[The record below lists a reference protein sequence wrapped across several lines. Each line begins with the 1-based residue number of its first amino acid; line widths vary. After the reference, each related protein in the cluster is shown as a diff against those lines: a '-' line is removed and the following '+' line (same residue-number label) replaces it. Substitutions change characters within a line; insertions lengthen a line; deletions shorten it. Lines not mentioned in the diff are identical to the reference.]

1 MNKFKKLSARLL
13 TGVLTIS
20 LSGCLGKT
28 PEPAVNLSNPDP
40 KVNTTQTTVTDK
52 DNNTDT
58 DNNTPQSPEVQKEIP
73 VVQSGEAVRYKD
85 QILFREYYE
94 SSIDYLGTWGEFSRN
109 MTAYNEGCLY
119 TFDPENP
126 AKITRLSEDPGFGDF
141 YLINEEDLYGQA
153 CPMGSYDPDTGKTNF
168 SVYRKQVASDQYET
182 IGYGT
187 IQGFAPDGNHFA
199 VYDYSLNPYL
209 QHLYVYDTSK
219 NNNCV
224 AEFVSDT
231 ELHFL
236 GMDNDNMYVLCGG
249 DADDGS
255 VYDIVQIDYEGNE
268 YYLGLISLN
277 DLNEEYFMAYPEYY
291 DTISY
296 NTDSISFR
304 LDFYEGSG
312 HFYYTSLDVS
322 VPIAKNEA
330 STTDILF
337 ETTME
342 ENSLEDDPNGNLPQ
356 AIVPF
361 QSYPEYES
369 GRGFAKV
376 IQYYNEFDEGTFFAI
391 ADCHRS
397 AEDDIGWRESYYF
410 LNLSY
415 CFVPTGSK
423 EYVVLDTM
431 FEDLGVKGNL
441 YQYETAEIEPTL
453 YVYAG
458 FFYDENKKLVG
469 VYYEPIEVQ
478 GPEAP
483 IIESGYTYI
492 ADIAEDFHYEYPNW
506 EVNDWESEEF
516 FIITDLDEFTEL
528 VYSWTADDYN
538 GDCLKA
544 AEYDY
549 EGYLVFGSD
558 DYSFEQYNSF
568 MCHIGFDSEGNVNY
582 IRPVIMD

>member
-1 MNKFKKLSARLL
+1 MHKLKKLSVLLL

-20 LSGCLGKT
+20 LSGCLGNT
-28 PEPAVNLSNPDP
+28 PEPTVDLSNPDP
-40 KVNTTQTTVTDK
+40 KTPTQTTTVTDK
-52 DNNTDT
+52 DNTDPGT
-58 DNNTPQSPEVQKEIP
+58 DINVPDTPDNQETTP

-85 QILFREYYE
+85 QILFREYYN
-94 SSIDYLGTWGEFSRN
+94 SSIEYLATWGEFARN
-109 MTAYNEGCLY
+109 NTAYNEGALY
-119 TFDPENP
+119 TFDPADP
-126 AKITRLSEDPGFGDF
+126 TKITRLSEDPGFGDF
-141 YLINEEDLYGQA
+141 YLVNEEDLYGQA
-153 CPMGSYDPDTGKTNF
+153 SPMGTYDPDTGKMNF

-219 NNNCV
+219 DNNCV

-255 VYDIVQIDYEGNE
+255 VYDIIQIDYEGNE

-277 DLNEEYFMAYPEYY
+277 DLTDEYFMTYPEYY

-296 NTDSISFR
+296 DADSISFR
-304 LDFYEGSG
+304 LDFYEGTG
-312 HFYYTSLDVS
+312 HFYYTSIDVS

-330 STTDILF
+330 PSTDPLF
-337 ETTME
+337 ETTIK
-342 ENSLEDDPNGNLPQ
+342 ENSFEDDPNYDLPSEL
-356 AIVPF
+356 APF
-361 QSYPEYES
+361 QSYPGYES

-376 IQYYNEFDEGTFFAI
+376 IQYSNEFDEGTFFAI

-397 AEDDIGWRESYYF
+397 PEDDIGWRESYYF
-410 LNLSY
+410 LDLTY
-415 CFVPTGSK
+415 CFLPAGSK
-423 EYVVLDTM
+423 EYVVLGTM
-431 FEDLGVKGNL
+431 FDDLGVNGSL
-441 YQYETAEIEPTL
+441 YSYDDDRIEPTL

-458 FFYDENKKLVG
+458 FFYDENNELVG
-469 VYYEPIEVQ
+469 IYYEPIEVS

-483 IIESGYTYI
+483 IIESGYTFI
-492 ADIAEDFHYEYPNW
+492 ADIADDFHYEYFNW
-506 EVNDWESEEF
+506 EEDWDSEDF
-516 FIITDLDEFTEL
+516 YIVTDLDEFTEL
-528 VYSWTADDYN
+528 VYSWTADDYK

-568 MCHIGFDSEGNVNY
+568 MCHIAFDSEGNVNY
-582 IRPVIMD
+582 IRPIMME

>member
-1 MNKFKKLSARLL
+1 MHKLKKLSALIL
-13 TGVLTIS
+13 SGVLTIT
-20 LSGCLGKT
+20 LSGCLGNT
-28 PEPAVNLSNPDP
+28 PEPTVDLSNPDP
-40 KVNTTQTTVTDK
+40 KTPTQTTTDNK
-52 DNNTDT
+52 DNTDPGT
-58 DNNTPQSPEVQKEIP
+58 DINVPDTPDTQEEIA

-85 QILFREYYE
+85 QILFREYYD
-94 SSIDYLGTWGEFSRN
+94 SSIDNLATWGEFPRSN
-109 MTAYNEGCLY
+109 TAYNEGTLY
-119 TFDPENP
+119 TFDPADP
-126 AKITRLSEDPGFGDF
+126 TKITRLSEDPGFGDF
-141 YLINEEDLYGQA
+141 YLVNEEDLYGQA

-209 QHLYVYDTSK
+209 QHLYVYDTSE
-219 NNNCV
+219 NNNLV

-231 ELHFL
+231 EIHYL

-255 VYDIVQIDYEGNE
+255 TYDIIQIDYKGNE

-277 DLNEEYFMAYPEYY
+277 DLTDEYFMTYPEYY

-296 NTDSISFR
+296 DADSISFR
-304 LDFYEGSG
+304 LDFYEGTG
-312 HFYYTSLDVS
+312 HFYYSSIDVS
-322 VPIAKNEA
+322 VPIAKNETP
-330 STTDILF
+330 TTDTLF
-337 ETTME
+337 ETTIK
-342 ENSLEDDPNGNLPQ
+342 ENSFEDDPNYDLPKELS
-356 AIVPF
+356 PF

-391 ADCHRS
+391 ADCHRTP
-397 AEDDIGWRESYYF
+397 EEDIGWRETYYF
-410 LNLSY
+410 LNLTY
-415 CFVPTGSK
+415 CFLPAGSK
-423 EYVVLDTM
+423 EYVILGTM
-431 FEDLGVKGNL
+431 FDDLGVNGTL
-441 YQYETAEIEPTL
+441 YSYDDHRIEPTL

-469 VYYEPIEVQ
+469 IYYEPIEVQ

-483 IIESGYTYI
+483 IIESGYTFI
-492 ADIAEDFHYEYPNW
+492 ADIADDFHYEYFNW
-506 EVNDWESEEF
+506 EEDWDSEDF
-516 FIITDLDEFTEL
+516 FIVTDLDEFTEL
-528 VYSWTADDYN
+528 VYSWTADDYK

-558 DYSFEQYNSF
+558 DYSFEQYNSY
-568 MCHIGFDSEGNVNY
+568 MCHIAFDSEGNVNY
-582 IRPVIMD
+582 IRPVLMD